1 MSAQAHVGGAPLA
14 APAPAARTAHGRPHP
29 SPAPEPAWRRALAE
43 IETRLVEL
51 GFGTHIMNEMRHFA
65 QAARH
70 ARTLP
75 SATPG
80 LQRLLQQRFHLIG
93 GEELD
98 SLAHSESKLIPHTP
112 FLQHLHQQ
120 GRAHAQAWLHD
131 SAALVGRRSS
141 IDVEALFG

>member
-1 MSAQAHVGGAPLA
+1 MLVVLHSLHLLPQRALHMADPT
-14 APAPAARTAHGRPHP
+14 PP
-29 SPAPEPAWRRALAE
+29 PAPEPAWRRALAE

-51 GFGTHIMNEMRHFA
+51 GFGTHFLNEMRPFA

-70 ARTLP
+70 AHTPR

-112 FLQHLHQQ
+112 FLQHLCCSFCCCAKI
-120 GRAHAQAWLHD
+120 G
-131 SAALVGRRSS
+131 SNGPPT
-141 IDVEALFG
+141 